1 MKTIRPTLTDE
12 QLDLILSVEEV
23 LRSDLEKVV
32 IQAKEANRLRAP
44 RTEADA
50 SQGAM
55 AIALIALLG
64 ECAPIRRWKEFEDR
78 GEERIPCFIQVET
91 AQAIAEFF
99 PETSVN
105 KQQDK

>member
-1 MKTIRPTLTDE
+1 MSNKLKALAFEWLRNEALYGAKARYAAVMLQE
-12 QLDLILSVEEV
+12 VADLKKSA
-23 LRSDLEKVV
+23 
-32 IQAKEANRLRAP
+32 QP
-44 RTEADA
+44 TEADA

-99 PETSVN
+99 P
-105 KQQDK
+105 